1 MDLLT
6 RLQEDMKTAMKS
18 GHKDRLGVI
27 RMLISDVKNIDL
39 DPRKPTAE
47 DAVAAY
53 AKKLR
58 KSVEEYEKI
67 GRADQVAKLR
77 SEIAVVDEY
86 LPKKAGREDTE
97 RLVDA
102 FLAGK
107 SFTERQVG
115 QAMGA
120 FMKAHALVDV
130 TVVADQMEQLGADI
144 APASAAAGGVPAG
157 RLVSSGRGAP

>member
-1 MDLLT
+1 MDLLQ
-6 RLQEDMKTAMKS
+6 RLTEDMKSAMKS
-18 GHKDRLGVI
+18 GQKDRLSVI

-58 KSVEEYEKI
+58 KGAEEYEKLS
-67 GRADQVAKLR
+67 RADEAAKLR
-77 SEIAVVDEY
+77 SEIAVVEEY
-86 LPKKAGREDTE
+86 LPKKASPEETE
-97 RLVDA
+97 RPVDA

-107 SFTERQVG
+107 TFTEKQVG

-120 FMKAHALVDV
+120 FMKEHGGKVD
-130 TVVADQMEQLGADI
+130 
-144 APASAAAGGVPAG
+144 SAAVNALLRKRLAGK
-157 RLVSSGRGAP
+157 